1 MTESADRSTAGDGGT
16 TEVSAEQAR
25 KNEIEYFVNGERQT
39 TRERKL
45 TAKQILEDAG
55 FAPSEEWLLSRDNPH
70 HEYKDENHEVEL
82 HKEERFTA
90 TFTGST
96 ETS

>member
-1 MTESADRSTAGDGGT
+1 MSPETTSATED
-16 TEVSAEQAR
+16 QAR
-25 KNEIEYFVNGERQT
+25 KHEIEYFVNGERQT

-45 TAKQILEDAG
+45 TARQILEDAG
-55 FAPSEEWLLSRDNPH
+55 FAPAEEWLLSRDKPH
-70 HEYKDENHEVEL
+70 REYKNENHEVEL

>member
-1 MTESADRSTAGDGGT
+1 MSPETASASD
-16 TEVSAEQAR
+16 EQAR
-25 KNEIEYFVNGERQT
+25 KQEIEYFVNGERQT

-45 TAKQILEDAG
+45 TVKQILEDAG
-55 FAPSEEWLLSRDNPH
+55 FAPAEEWLLSRDNPH
-70 HEYKDENHEVEL
+70 HEYKNENHEVEL
-82 HKEERFTA
+82 HEDERFTA

>member
-1 MTESADRSTAGDGGT
+1 MPPTTANVA
-16 TEVSAEQAR
+16 EEQAR
-25 KNEIEYFVNGERQT
+25 KREIEYFVNGERQT
-39 TRERKL
+39 TDERKL

-55 FAPSEEWLLSRDNPH
+55 FDPPEEWLLSRDDPH
-70 HEYKDENHEVEL
+70 HEYKNENHEVDL
-82 HKEERFTA
+82 HEDERFTA

>member
-1 MTESADRSTAGDGGT
+1 MPPEATTPAD
-16 TEVSAEQAR
+16 EQRR
-25 KNEIEYFVNGERQT
+25 KTEIEYFVNGEPQT
-39 TRERKL
+39 THQRKL
-45 TAKQILEDAG
+45 TARKILEDAG
-55 FAPSEEWLLSRDNPH
+55 FAPPEEWLLSRDDPH

-82 HKEERFTA
+82 HEHERFTA